1 MKVLITGATGF
12 LGQRLAMD
20 LLRQGDVEIVTM
32 SRKPVFA
39 TATKHYCCDL
49 GFTNPD
55 SKHYSFF
62 SNVCQLEKPDV
73 IFHLAGNP
81 LSRLDEQDPHSILV
95 DNIIGTQKVLHYA
108 PQNCRVV
115 LASTVIVYGD
125 WLLRDKADAQYEE
138 PFRTE
143 PTSVY
148 GMTKRAAESLVEIY
162 TSSERV
168 NGVSLRLC
176 ATIGPNL
183 THGVIKDFMAKLKS
197 PSEHLEILGDAPGS
211 TKPYCHIDDAISA
224 LKLVG
229 FSDLS
234 GEFNVVPDDTITI
247 EKLANCV
254 MDNFN
259 IHKPIKW
266 LGEGANWKGDNRA
279 IQISNKKL
287 KDCGWNPSFPK
298 SEDAIGDVVRS
309 FYNEDTVHTDNK

>member
-1 MKVLITGATGF
+1 MKVLVTGATGF
-12 LGQRLAMD
+12 LGQRLVAD
-20 LLRQGDVEIVTM
+20 LLMSGSYELITM
-32 SRKPVFA
+32 SKKPIFA
-39 TATKHYCCDL
+39 TRTKHYCCDL

-62 SNVCQLEKPDV
+62 HKVCKSERPDV

-81 LSRLDEQDPHSILV
+81 LSRLDEQSPHSILV

-108 PQNCRVV
+108 PEGCRVV

-125 WLLRDKADAQYEE
+125 WLLKDNPDAQYEE
-138 PFRTE
+138 SCKTD

-162 TSSERV
+162 TSSERI

-183 THGVIKDFMAKLKS
+183 THGVIKDFMTKLKS
-197 PSEHLEILGDAPGS
+197 SSTHLEILGDAPGS

-247 EKLANCV
+247 EKLAYCV

-259 IHKPIKW
+259 IQKPIKW

-279 IQISNKKL
+279 IQISNEKL
-287 KDCGWNPSFPK
+287 KNAGWNPKFSK
-298 SEDAIGDVVRS
+298 SEDAIKNVVCS
-309 FYNEDTVHTDNK
+309 FYDENIIHSDNK

>member
-12 LGQRLAMD
+12 LGQRLVTD
-20 LLRQGDVEIVTM
+20 LLKEGNHEVITM
-32 SRKPVFA
+32 SKKPVFA
-39 TATKHYCCDL
+39 TMTKHFCCDL
-49 GFTNPD
+49 GFTNPE

-62 SNVCQLEKPDV
+62 GDTCQSERPDI

-81 LSRLDEQDPHSILV
+81 LSRLDEQDPHAVLT
-95 DNIIGTQKVLHYA
+95 DNIISTQKILHYA

-125 WLLRDKADAQYEE
+125 WLLKETPEAQYKES
-138 PFRTE
+138 FKTD

-183 THGVIKDFMAKLKS
+183 THGVIKDFMTKLKS
-197 PSEHLEILGDAPGS
+197 SSTHLEILGDAPGS
-211 TKPYCHIDDAISA
+211 TKPYCHIDDAIA
-224 LKLVG
+224 AIKLVG
-229 FSDLS
+229 FSELS
-234 GEFNVVPDDTITI
+234 GAFNVVPDDTVTI
-247 EKLANCV
+247 EKLAHCV
-254 MDNFN
+254 MDNSN
-259 IHKPIKW
+259 LHKPIRW

-279 IQISNKKL
+279 IQISNAKL
-287 KDCGWNPSFPK
+287 KSIGWEPNFPK
-298 SEDAIGDVVRS
+298 SEDAIREVVRS
-309 FYNEDTVHTDNK
+309 FYSEGKIL

>member
-1 MKVLITGATGF
+1 MKVLVTGATGF
-12 LGQRLAMD
+12 LGQRLVMN
-20 LLRQGDVEIVTM
+20 LLKGGDHEVVTM
-32 SRKPVFA
+32 SKKPIFA
-39 TATKHYCCDL
+39 TMTKHYCCDL

-62 SNVCQLEKPDV
+62 NSVCKSEMPDI

-81 LSRLDEQDPHSILV
+81 LSRLDEQYPHSILV

-125 WLLRDKADAQYEE
+125 WLLKETPDARYQES
-138 PFRTE
+138 FKTD

-183 THGVIKDFMAKLKS
+183 THGVIKDFMTKLKS
-197 PSEHLEILGDAPGS
+197 PSSHLEILGDAPGS

-224 LKLVG
+224 LKLIG
-229 FSDLS
+229 LS
-234 GEFNVVPDDTITI
+234 EVSGVFNVVPDDTITI
-247 EKLANCV
+247 EELAHCV

-259 IHKPIKW
+259 IHKPIRW
-266 LGEGANWKGDNRA
+266 LGEGANWKGDNRS

-287 KDCGWNPSFPK
+287 KIAGWNPSFPK
-298 SEDAIGDVVRS
+298 SEDAIKEVVRS
-309 FYNEDTVHTDNK
+309 FYNENTIHSDNK